1 MQAKK
6 SYYIAPNEY
15 DFDFVILSCH
25 QVDNKA
31 FWTQDFQKGKTQK
44 EYNEKYYEEILK
56 VIKKYNDYSVLGH
69 LDMINRYD
77 KMGKYPFE
85 KVRDIVKE
93 ILVHVISHGKGIEI
107 NTSCFRYGLDDLTP
121 SREILKLYRELGG
134 TIITIG
140 SDSHKEDDV
149 GCKISS
155 VKNELKE
162 LGYKEFCTYKKMEP
176 IFHCL

>member
-1 MQAKK
+1 MNLIDAER
-6 SYYIAPNEY
+6 N
-15 DFDFVILSCH
+15 
-25 QVDNKA
+25 
-31 FWTQDFQKGKTQK
+31 
-44 EYNEKYYEEILK
+44 
-56 VIKKYNDYSVLGH
+56 SV
-69 LDMINRYD
+69 
-77 KMGKYPFE
+77 
-85 KVRDIVKE
+85 
-93 ILVHVISHGKGIEI
+93 
-107 NTSCFRYGLDDLTP
+107 RYGLDDLTP

-149 GCKISS
+149 GCKISY